1 MRQRYGL
8 EHILDESMRGVDK
21 CEKPC
26 YYEFASGRVAK
37 RLVLRIKVLRP
48 QSLFL
53 CCQGEYF
60 VYLCYIDESGAADIP
75 GNTSHYVL
83 AGLSIPV
90 WRWRDCDKDLRT
102 IKTNYHLGGAEIHT
116 AWILRSYLEQ
126 SKINGF
132 ESMSLADR
140 RYEVGKLRKANLL
153 RLQKS
158 SVSKKIYRQTQKN
171 YRKTE
176 SYIHLSS
183 AERKAFINNVATC
196 VGEWGFARLF
206 AECID
211 KIHFDPVRAGLSA
224 DEQALEQVVSRFEQ
238 YLQGISSQQQDICY
252 GLLIHDNNPTFEKKH
267 TNLMK
272 RFLKRGTFWTTV
284 KNIIETPLYVNSELT
299 SMVQIADLCAYAL
312 RRYLENG
319 EAELFD
325 LVFPRAD
332 RRHDVTVG
340 VRHFTDPTCTC
351 SICTVHRQS

>member
-1 MRQRYGL
+1 M
-8 EHILDESMRGVDK
+8 
-21 CEKPC
+21 
-26 YYEFASGRVAK
+26 
-37 RLVLRIKVLRP
+37 
-48 QSLFL
+48 
-53 CCQGEYF
+53 
-60 VYLCYIDESGAADIP
+60 YLCYIDESGTPDIP

-90 WRWRDCDKDLRT
+90 RYWRDCDRNLRT
-102 IKTNYHLGGAEIHT
+102 IKNEYNLGGAEIHT
-116 AWILRSYLEQ
+116 AWILRTYLEQ
-126 SKINGF
+126 SKVDGF
-132 ESMSLADR
+132 ESMSYAQR
-140 RYEVGKLRKANLL
+140 RYEVEKLRKAELL

-158 SVSKKIYRQTQKN
+158 SVSQKLYKRTRKS

-176 SYIHLSS
+176 SYIHLSYT
-183 AERKAFINNVATC
+183 ERKDFINKVATC

-238 YLQGISSQQQDICY
+238 YLQGISSQQQDTCY
-252 GLLIHDNNPTFEKKH
+252 GLLIHDNNPTIEKKH

-272 RFLKRGTFWTTV
+272 GFLKRGTFWTTV

-299 SMVQIADLCAYAL
+299 SMVQIADLCGYAL

-319 EAELFD
+319 EAELFN

-332 RRHDVTVG
+332 RRHDVAVG
-340 VRHFTDPTCTC
+340 VRHYTDKKCTC
-351 SICTVHRQS
+351 SICTVRRQS